1 MADVAL
7 KNAKLDRRTAKSA
20 LTRCKKTLSKQ
31 IEIKRPG
38 PEVRDALTKLQN
50 AFDDLVVKH
59 ENYSKLIEDDEEFEV
74 QEGWMEKCQETFMEM
89 EIKAKI
95 YLDNLVTKGKGPLK
109 TSFTGNN
116 TNSTEPEP
124 GVSGISS
131 MQLSESEG
139 TLDDPA
145 ETIDDVQNA
154 NVLENATDN
163 TVQEDDYNVQNA
175 SSVVISQAPQNHL
188 NNSTI
193 GETAS
198 SGDNESGATCGFKM
212 EKPKMPKFA
221 GDVREYAIFRAD
233 FKHAI
238 ESRYSKRDS
247 ITFLRAC
254 LQGKPLDLIR
264 GIGSDYDAAWD
275 YLDSIY
281 GDPRFVSDTVTQD
294 IVKFRS
300 LQHGDDARFCDLVH
314 LVKRCYNTLKE
325 VGVPNDMDNSHML
338 SIIEQKMC
346 TDDRKVWSRDLERE
360 RKPAT
365 LQGLLSWMSVEM
377 KSRMRATA
385 PLRSSSTN
393 QRTVH
398 HVRTDG
404 DNDMRPTN
412 YKCWLCKNSTHWP
425 DQCLKFA
432 ALSIDDRLKTA
443 KENHVC
449 FSCLKRAGRDHRA
462 ANCTRRQ
469 QCTKAENGT
478 QCTTRRQQCTKGTF
492 SQTLDIN
499 LERP

>member
-89 EIKAKI
+89 QIKAKI

-116 TNSTEPEP
+116 MNSTEPEP

-163 TVQEDDYNVQNA
+163 PVQEDDYNVQNA

-193 GETAS
+193 AETTS
-198 SGDNESGATCGFKM
+198 SGDNESGTACGFKM
-212 EKPKMPKFA
+212 EKPKMPKFV
-221 GDVREYAIFRAD
+221 GDVREYAIFRVD

-281 GDPRFVSDTVTQD
+281 GDPRFVSDTVMQD

-338 SIIEQKMC
+338 LIIEQKMC

-365 LQGLLSWMSVEM
+365 LQGLLNWMSVEM
-377 KSRMRATA
+377 KSCMRATA

-393 QRTVH
+393 QCTVH

-412 YKCWLCKNSTHWP
+412 HKCWLCKNSTHWP

-432 ALSIDDRLKTA
+432 ALSIDDQLKTA

-462 ANCTRRQ
+462 ANCT
-469 QCTKAENGT
+469 
-478 QCTTRRQQCTKGTF
+478 
-492 SQTLDIN
+492 
-499 LERP
+499 